1 MVKIK
6 KSNKK
11 SIKKSINK
19 KQKQTFN
26 KLYDPNKNPEQS
38 IQGTGYA
45 NKKKALETLKII
57 EREPL
62 VKQKQIVITMYYRAK
77 HHQNRTRGMLEA
89 MKTFEPWMKKHNI
102 KTSSQPLKSKNS
114 KKSKKSNK
122 RKTIKITNCC
132 KSSNKD
138 KICHREEDNKVFKLP
153 RRFSKKDCRSKKVR
167 GYSMKSSCAPYKYC

>member
-1 MVKIK
+1 MVKI
-6 KSNKK
+6 KK
-11 SIKKSINK
+11 SIKKSIKK

-57 EREPL
+57 KGEPI

-102 KTSSQPLKSKNS
+102 KTSSQPLKSKKS
-114 KKSKKSNK
+114 KKSK
-122 RKTIKITNCC
+122 TIKIANCC
-132 KSSNKD
+132 KSSSKD
-138 KICHREEDNKVFKLP
+138 KICRRIKDNKVFKLP
-153 RRFSKKDCRSKKVR
+153 RRFSKKDCKSKKVK
-167 GYSMKSSCAPYKYC
+167 GYSMISSCAPYKYC

>member
-6 KSNKK
+6 KSLKNKT
-11 SIKKSINK
+11 SIKK

-38 IQGTGYA
+38 IQGTGYSS
-45 NKKKALETLKII
+45 KEKALETLKII
-57 EREPL
+57 KKEPL

-77 HHQNRTRGMLEA
+77 HHQNRTNGMIEA

-102 KTSSQPLKSKNS
+102 KTSPVSLKVKEKSKGKS
-114 KKSKKSNK
+114 KGKSKKL
-122 RKTIKITNCC
+122 IDCC

-138 KICHREEDNKVFKLP
+138 KICRRVKDNKVFKLP
-153 RRFSKKDCRSKKVR
+153 RRFSKKDCKSKKIK
-167 GYSMKSSCAPYKYC
+167 GFSMKSSCSPYKYC